1 MTTATSPRTAKR
13 QLCTC
18 ITLFCTFRCR
28 HCTTTTWKC
37 LPSHF
42 VEDVNT
48 MQRLS
53 SSFPE
58 LRYSLLEFI
67 SRKKI
72 ANIWRIKWD
81 RISAIKFEAAQVPFL
96 RDVFVAD
103 AVVVLKLPILG
114 KKCCSARQSL
124 LPPRLFSALMSLLL
138 SEANQSRASCDNIKN
153 VRLTPGIKKTS

>member
-1 MTTATSPRTAKR
+1 MYRCSTIHCTRQWLTTISSVHVGYSNSHFHETVVELISSTTKRFLGSTFLATVTKFVSELYPSIQKELKQWRQRRHRGRHKSNSFRLAKR

-37 LPSHF
+37 LTSHF

-67 SRKKI
+67 SRKNCQHL
-72 ANIWRIKWD
+72 AN
-81 RISAIKFEAAQVPFL
+81 
-96 RDVFVAD
+96 
-103 AVVVLKLPILG
+103 
-114 KKCCSARQSL
+114 
-124 LPPRLFSALMSLLL
+124 
-138 SEANQSRASCDNIKN
+138 
-153 VRLTPGIKKTS
+153 